1 MDLWKDID
9 ALLAILYVCVCV
21 CVCCVC
27 VCVCVCLC
35 VCVFATVN
43 LSHALPRGKRG
54 VGGLGIQQSQ
64 KDLVLPENH
73 WWSHNE
79 LIIQDYIYLLAY

>member
-9 ALLAILYVCVCV
+9 ALLAILY
-21 CVCCVC
+21 
-27 VCVCVCLC
+27 

-54 VGGLGIQQSQ
+54 VGGLEIQQRQ
-64 KDLVLPENH
+64 EDLVLLETTGGLTTN
-73 WWSHNE
+73 
-79 LIIQDYIYLLAY
+79 